1 MENYAIKK
9 FAIAV
14 GCADVYCLKSAA
26 DDGLFKIFIRHKTI
40 VDIIIN
46 NKNVNKSNKPSGCL
60 IGSMKKGQQT
70 RVLRCLFVSFRFI
83 FRLFYDF
90 VDEFQ
95 FFLSH
100 CRRSVTT
107 CSCRLT
113 IADPAGSEYI
123 G

>member
-46 NKNVNKSNKPSGCL
+46 NKNVNKSNKPSGCFL
-60 IGSMKKGQQT
+60 PF
-70 RVLRCLFVSFRFI
+70 VLRFRGRI
-83 FRLFYDF
+83 
-90 VDEFQ
+90 
-95 FFLSH
+95 
-100 CRRSVTT
+100 SVFP
-107 CSCRLT
+107 LPL
-113 IADPAGSEYI
+113 PAQRHNMQL
-123 G
+123 